1 VLELEEEQWLA
12 QFKIQYQGGK
22 RTKSL
27 AKKPGKYERR
37 NKILKTGRQR
47 KRNIFFPLMGPPKG
61 TQAWQVE
68 EEF

>member
-1 VLELEEEQWLA
+1 M
-12 QFKIQYQGGK
+12 
-22 RTKSL
+22 TTDL

-47 KRNIFFPLMGPPKG
+47 KRNIFFPLTGPPKG

-68 EEF
+68 EGF